1 MEPQTENK
9 AHERSLGVFS
19 RIEDRLAKADVDP
32 RPSKPLLGV
41 LPLRRLIPQD
51 LHSVLDYG
59 AALMLLGSAFVFRSR
74 KARAVGAALGSTVG
88 GYSLLT
94 DYRMSL
100 FKLIP
105 IEAHE
110 GLDYA
115 FALTSLAA
123 PFALGYAK
131 KDRAATWFAVGAG
144 LGSLVAAML
153 TDYRAAKGIPA
164 RRRADVIASSR

>member
-1 MEPQTENK
+1 MEPQSENG
-9 AHERSLGVFS
+9 AHEHSPGVVS

-32 RPSKPLLGV
+32 RPSRPLLGV

-59 AALMLLGSAFVFRSR
+59 AALTSIASAFVFRSR
-74 KARAVGAALGSTVG
+74 KARAVQAGLGSIVA

-100 FKLIP
+100 SKLIP

-110 GLDYA
+110 RLDYA
-115 FALTSLAA
+115 VSLASLAA

-131 KDRAATWFAVGAG
+131 KDRAATWFAAGSG
-144 LGSLVAAML
+144 LGGLVIAML
-153 TDYRAAKGIPA
+153 TDFRAAKGIPA
-164 RRRADVIASSR
+164 RRGADVIASSR